1 MRAVAAPATIAQW
14 SWSARYLRGMP
25 RSIGTNG
32 TVGRAALVDFL
43 AARHRAVLVTT
54 KADGGPQ
61 LSPVTCGIDA
71 EGRLIISTYPKRA
84 KVVNVRRNPRV
95 SACVLSDGWDDQLVQ
110 VDGTAEVIDLP
121 AVAGV
126 GRQMPGQPSDDVRMV
141 AFEMSQPLGC
151 VAVARIRWRR
161 AERVRAQ

>member
-1 MRAVAAPATIAQW
+1 
-14 SWSARYLRGMP
+14 MP
-25 RSIGTNG
+25 RSIATNE
-32 TVGRAALVDFL
+32 TVDRAALVDFL

-71 EGRLIISTYPKRA
+71 EGRLVISTYPKRA

-95 SACVLSDGWDDQLVQ
+95 SACVLSDGWDDQWVQ

-121 AVAGV
+121 DAV
-126 GRQMPGQPSDDVRMV
+126 
-141 AFEMSQPLGC
+141 EPLVDYYRSISGEHPDWDEYRE
-151 VAVARIRWRR
+151 AMLKQGKSLIRVTI
-161 AERVRAQ
+161 ERWGPLAKGGFPPELA